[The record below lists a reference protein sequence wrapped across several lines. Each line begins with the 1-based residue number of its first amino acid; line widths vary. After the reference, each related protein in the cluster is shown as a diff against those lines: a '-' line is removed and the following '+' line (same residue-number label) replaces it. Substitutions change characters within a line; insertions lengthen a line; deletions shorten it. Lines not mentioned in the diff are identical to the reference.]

1 MRHLT
6 PDQILNIVEHT
17 SLTETER
24 AHLGSCAECRA
35 TAAQLT
41 SALRIA
47 RQAEVPEPSP
57 LFWDRFSDR
66 VREEVAADQKETWRG
81 TRAWRWPVLVPF
93 TGLAVLVLALVS
105 AVVPQ
110 DSGDEAAVTQIAWDG
125 APDSAWALLSD
136 LVGPLDVETA
146 QQAGIAASP
155 GAAEE
160 VVLLMTAS
168 EREELVRLLRQE
180 LEQPGG

>member
-6 PDQILNIVEHT
+6 PDQILNVVEQT
-17 SLTETER
+17 SLTESER

-41 SALRIA
+41 SALSIA

-57 LFWDRFSDR
+57 LFWDRLSHR
-66 VREEVAADQKETWRG
+66 VREAVAAEQKEAWRG
-81 TRAWRWPVLVPF
+81 RWPVLVPF

-110 DSGDEAAVTQIAWDG
+110 DSGDEAAITQIALEG
-125 APDSAWALLSD
+125 APDSAWAFLSD

-160 VVLLMTAS
+160 AVLLMTAS

-180 LEQPGG
+180 LGQPGG